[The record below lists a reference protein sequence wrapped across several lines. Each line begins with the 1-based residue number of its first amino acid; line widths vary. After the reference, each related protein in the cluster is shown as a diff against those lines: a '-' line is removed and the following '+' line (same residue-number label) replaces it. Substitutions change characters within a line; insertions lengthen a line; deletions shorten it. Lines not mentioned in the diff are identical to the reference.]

1 MGRQPNSNAKE
12 MVRFFVWLSS
22 LAALTHLESYSK
34 WYKYCWTTL
43 SQVIL
48 DFSLS
53 ILPRARDFCKV
64 T

>member
-1 MGRQPNSNAKE
+1 